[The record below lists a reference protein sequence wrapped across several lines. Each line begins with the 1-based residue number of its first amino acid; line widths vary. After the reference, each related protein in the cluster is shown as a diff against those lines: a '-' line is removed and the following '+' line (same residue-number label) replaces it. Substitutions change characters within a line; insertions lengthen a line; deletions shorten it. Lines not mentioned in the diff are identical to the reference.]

1 MPANDIADSKEMI
14 EAKLLLEQMWSL
26 YQINAGKMMALHDAS
41 VQNMINSLPDEILD
55 MHVGDF
61 LEAAETDPDM
71 AALANL
77 QFEFSDRYNLVTKAE
92 VVVEP
97 DAPVKIYESQEQ
109 DESSNE
115 YEDAMEEVPLE
126 KVFAEMGI
134 QTSAVASKQKPQV
147 AEIAI
152 ETVPQV
158 SIEPQPVPVIE
169 TLDVECQYSMQEIA

>member
-1 MPANDIADSKEMI
+1 MPANDIANSREMI
-14 EAKLLLEQMWSL
+14 EAKALLQQMWTH
-26 YQINAGKMMALHDAS
+26 YEINKAKMTALHDSS
-41 VQNMINSLPDEILD
+41 VQHMINSLPDDILD
-55 MHVGDF
+55 MHIGDF

-92 VVVEP
+92 EVVEP

-115 YEDAMEEVPLE
+115 YEDAMKEVPLE

-134 QTSAVASKQKPQV
+134 QTSAVASK
-147 AEIAI
+147 
-152 ETVPQV
+152 
-158 SIEPQPVPVIE
+158 
-169 TLDVECQYSMQEIA
+169 

>member
-1 MPANDIADSKEMI
+1 MPASDIANSKEMI
-14 EAKLLLEQMWSL
+14 EAKLLLQQMWSL

-41 VQNMINSLPDEILD
+41 VQNMINRLSDDMLD

-71 AALANL
+71 AAVANL

-92 VVVEP
+92 EVVEP

-152 ETVPQV
+152 ETVPQISV
-158 SIEPQPVPVIE
+158 EPQPAPVIE
-169 TLDVECQYSMQEIA
+169 TLDVECQYSVQEIA